1 VLFLL
6 ISDDYESLIRLD
18 DNNHHRGASDIQ
30 INNLPLSVVEGE
42 SCSDEPCPICLDCPA
57 AGEYLRRLPCLH
69 KFHKEVVHANTPVIH
84 LNCFEP

>member
-1 VLFLL
+1 MDMLFFFFGGGGDLVEL
-6 ISDDYESLIRLD
+6 ILHSPFY
-18 DNNHHRGASDIQ
+18 Q
-30 INNLPLSVVEGE
+30 GE